1 MNKNIRHIILAA
13 LSLLTTATATA
24 QRELHLFTHVPGSYT
39 SSKVDSAYVWYAFDA
54 SRIDSLKVGDHIDV
68 APGWMKAE
76 VEGNSVHITW
86 SSVNDV
92 PRYHVYR
99 STDGETWEVVSGSDG
114 ECEAY
119 DQNPMFGTN
128 YYRVCASSISYEG
141 PFSEVTSVEVAP
153 EIYAYNNIFKPLTF
167 CWTTHD
173 DFGLSSILLATDVM
187 SEDIAFGASTHF
199 IYDYGLNY
207 RTAQWARTGNTWD
220 FFYNTIIS
228 YANQCIIPLKDSPT
242 TTGEKWLLA
251 QAYALRGMAYMY
263 LLQIY
268 CDYMAVGKTDGELTP
283 INREAKGVPILF
295 TPYDGKSDEE
305 IQAARGR
312 NTVGDV
318 IDEIERN
325 LLKADALYGN
335 GQDAGVCNYNQN
347 LSREGIS
354 CEALHGFMA
363 RFYLL
368 TQNWEQASNYAQQAL
383 TGNATKAHDLTDG
396 FMNVFADDVLWG
408 FNHTAETSTVYASF
422 FSHMSN
428 DTPGYAGLNYGA
440 KLIDARLY
448 AQIPDNDRR
457 KQLFNGPDGD
467 RYAANPG
474 AQNPYAARKFGF
486 IDDWSMDYI
495 YMRQAEMVLINAEA
509 NARMGQNEMAAQV
522 LKPLMDAYYDGGW
535 DVSSVSVDDVLLQ
548 RRIELWGEG
557 FSFFDLKRLNKGI
570 DRNYEGSNHLDGYK
584 LQVPAH
590 DPRWTYQIP
599 NRAFDDF
606 PSNVFHLD
614 PETDQ
619 NP

>member
-13 LSLLTTATATA
+13 LSLLTATTATA
-24 QRELHLFTHVPGSYT
+24 QRELHLFTHYPGTFT

-68 APGWMKAE
+68 APGWVKAE

-92 PRYHVYR
+92 PRYRVYR
-99 STDGETWEVVSGSDG
+99 STDGETWEPVSGSNG

-128 YYRVCASSISYEG
+128 YYRVCAESISYEG

-153 EIYAYNNIFKPLTF
+153 EIYAYNTF
-167 CWTTHD
+167 FLPMVAYGRDHD
-173 DFGLSSILLATDVM
+173 DFGFMSRLLALDVM
-187 SEDIAFGASTHF
+187 SEDIAFG
-199 IYDYGLNY
+199 GLNFFRFDY
-207 RTAQWARTGNTWD
+207 QLGFRGALYVRTAYYWNS
-220 FFYNTIIS
+220 FYSLIMNANETIRF
-228 YANQCIIPLKDSPT
+228 LKDSPA

-263 LLQIY
+263 LIQVY
-268 CDYMAVGKTDGELTP
+268 SDYMTIGVTEGEITP

-335 GQDAGVCNYNQN
+335 GQDARVCNYNQN

-368 TQNWEQASNYAQQAL
+368 TQNWEQASNYSQQAL

-408 FNHTAETSTVYASF
+408 FNHTADTQTTYASF

-428 DTPGYAGLNYGA
+428 DTPGYAGLNYCA

-467 RYAANPG
+467 RYAAYPG
-474 AQNPYAARKFGF
+474 AQKPYAARKFGF
-486 IDDWSMDYI
+486 IKDWTMDYI
-495 YMRQAEMVLINAEA
+495 YMRAAEMVLINAEA
-509 NARMGQNEMAAQV
+509 NTRLGQNEMAAQV

-535 DVSSVSVDDVLLQ
+535 NVSSVSVDDVLQQ

-570 DRNYEGSNHLDGYK
+570 DRNYEGSNHLDDYK

-599 NRAFDDF
+599 SSAFDDSPF
-606 PSNVFHLD
+606 NVFHLD

>member
-13 LSLLTTATATA
+13 LSLLTATTATA
-24 QRELHLFTHVPGSYT
+24 QRELHLFTHAPGSYT

-68 APGWMKAE
+68 APGWVKAE

-92 PRYHVYR
+92 PRYRVYR
-99 STDGETWEVVSGSDG
+99 STDGETWEYVSGSDG

-128 YYRVCASSISYEG
+128 YYRVCAASISYEG
-141 PFSEVTSVEVAP
+141 PFSEVTSVEVETYIFAHNTFFLP
-153 EIYAYNNIFKPLTF
+153 MVAYGRD
-167 CWTTHD
+167 HD
-173 DFGLSSILLATDVM
+173 SFGFMSRLLALDVM
-187 SEDIAFGASTHF
+187 SEDIAFGGLSF
-199 IYDYGLNY
+199 FRFDYQLNY
-207 RTAQWARTGNTWD
+207 WGAQYVRTADYWNS
-220 FFYNTIIS
+220 FYSLIMNANETIRF
-228 YANQCIIPLKDSPT
+228 LKDSPA

-263 LLQIY
+263 LIQVY
-268 CDYMAVGKTDGELTP
+268 SDYMTIGVTEGELTP

-354 CEALHGFMA
+354 CAALHGFMA

-368 TQNWEQASNYAQQAL
+368 TQNWEQASNYALQAL

-408 FNHTAETSTVYASF
+408 FNHTADTQTTYASF

-428 DTPGYAGLNYGA
+428 DTPGYAGLNYCA
-440 KLIDARLY
+440 KLVDARLY

-467 RYAANPG
+467 RYAAYPG
-474 AQNPYAARKFGF
+474 AQKPYAARKFGF

-535 DVSSVSVDDVLLQ
+535 NVSSVSVDDVLLQ

-590 DPRWTYQIP
+590 DPRWTYKIP
-599 NRAFDDF
+599 SRAFND
-606 PSNVFHLD
+606 NYYNLD